1 MDKFCHYDTAVDT
14 IVMTHNGTLSTRRG
28 GSISKFKVIEYVK
41 EHASDLI
48 RNEEVYRGCIDNSK
62 LLEWNQ
68 PDIQSFAGNLFC
80 YAILRD

>member
-1 MDKFCHYDTAVDT
+1 MGG
-14 IVMTHNGTLSTRRG
+14 IVMLKNFDFKFTVAITR
-28 GSISKFKVIEYVK
+28 
-41 EHASDLI
+41 DL
-48 RNEEVYRGCIDNSK
+48 YRGCIDNSK